1 MKKITMLMAVLAIL
15 GTNTTFA
22 QSNNSNMGKGA
33 AAGSNTGSNG
43 GMAWAVGLGSLA
55 VLATVAGIT
64 AASAS
69 SDPSTYSH

>member
-1 MKKITMLMAVLAIL
+1 MKKITMLMAVLAML

-22 QSNNSNMGKGA
+22 QSSSNMGKGA
-33 AAGSNTGSNG
+33 AAGSSTGSNG
-43 GMAWAVGLGSLA
+43 GVAWAIGLGSLA